1 MPATATAVVP
11 YVRAEFAPDDGA
23 DEFVDVD
30 LDVGLTPEDEDELLW
45 RRRLSLR
52 RPAPSHSR

>member
-11 YVRAEFAPDDGA
+11 YVRAEFASDDGA

-30 LDVGLTPEDEDELLW
+30 LDVGLTPEDEDDLNDVDE
-45 RRRLSLR
+45 
-52 RPAPSHSR
+52 